1 MASNIKLHLLM
12 FGLVGLFAILGFAST
27 ATALSSEPL
36 LMIDGSDDSLV
47 DIMAYNADPEHEY
60 DFGFYDGGFNQI
72 LSAENIMATHTFS
85 DGDIVDFAIENVATG
100 AVYKL
105 SDGNAM
111 VTFNSDSTGAS
122 IIWTVGTINVVTTLS
137 AGDSFAFV
145 STYSEEP
152 VPEPTAA
159 LTFAAG
165 LLFAGWRVRRQPR
178 S

>member
-1 MASNIKLHLLM
+1 M
-12 FGLVGLFAILGFAST
+12 FGLVGLFVILGFTST
-27 ATALSSEPL
+27 ATALPSEPL
-36 LMIDGSDDSLV
+36 LMIDGSSDGLV
-47 DIMAYNADPEHEY
+47 DIMAYNTDSAQEY

-72 LSAENIMATHTFS
+72 LAAENIMATHEFS
-85 DGDIVDFAIENVATG
+85 DGDIVDFAIENVADGT
-100 AVYKL
+100 VYNH

-145 STYSEEP
+145 SAGSEDP
-152 VPEPTAA
+152 IPEPTAA